1 MLYHEDFEIGA
12 SRHAGGY
19 ELREDEIIEFARRWD
34 PQPWHV
40 DREAALRSAM
50 RGITASSAHTYSI
63 AALLVNRMG
72 PVAGIASLRH
82 EIELPAPARP
92 GDILA
97 LTMTCV
103 AKRVSTS
110 KPDRGLVTF
119 DSEMTTQAG
128 VVVMRLRSLMM
139 IRTRAPRVGNDPGRQ
154 PGRSG

>member
-1 MLYHEDFEIGA
+1 MLHYEDFDIGA

-40 DREAALRSAM
+40 DREAALRSPM

-63 AALLVNRMG
+63 AALLLGRMG

-82 EIELPAPARP
+82 ELELPTPARP
-92 GDILA
+92 GDVLA
-97 LTMTCV
+97 LNVTCV
-103 AKRVSTS
+103 AKRVSAS

-119 DSEMTTQAG
+119 DSGLTTQAG
-128 VVVMRLRSLMM
+128 VVVLRLRSLMM
-139 IRTRAPRVGNDPGRQ
+139 IKTRAA
-154 PGRSG
+154 